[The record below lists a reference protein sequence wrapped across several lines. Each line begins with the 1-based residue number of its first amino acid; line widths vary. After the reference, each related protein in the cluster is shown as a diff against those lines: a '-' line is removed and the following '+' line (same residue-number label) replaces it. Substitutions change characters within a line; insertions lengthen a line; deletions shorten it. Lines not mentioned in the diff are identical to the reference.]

1 MNRSRIAHRIAE
13 RIAPPL
19 RSARALPGARRLND
33 WAQARFAPYF
43 EGEDGW
49 AWVEGFEGRYR
60 LRVHRAHHIGG
71 TIYWHGAHSLNELA
85 LVRRRMG
92 PGKVFVDGGAHLG
105 HFSIVAA
112 ARGARVLAVEPVEA
126 VRRQLETN
134 LGANALDDVIVSPY
148 ALHEEATTLPLF
160 VDPRHPDDPV
170 ATSFPAYGRTE
181 RLVDVQ
187 TQTLD
192 RLVEQHGLHRVDMVK
207 LDLEGAELF
216 ALKGAARLIERDRP
230 ELILELS
237 GLLFEKAGYTA
248 DDLLDF
254 LDERGYRVGLITDYP
269 LDMTLRRPG
278 FPRYGRILECPRTQ
292 LPLHGNIYAA
302 PLEVFGLVLG
312 G

>member
-1 MNRSRIAHRIAE
+1 MDRSRVAHRIAE

-19 RSARALPGARRLND
+19 RRVRPLPGARRLHD
-33 WAQARFAPYF
+33 WLQARFTPLF
-43 EGEDGW
+43 EGADGW

-60 LRVHRAHHIGG
+60 LRVHRGHHIGG
-71 TIYWHGAHSLNELA
+71 TIYWHGAHSFNELA
-85 LVRRRMG
+85 LVRRQMG

-134 LGANALDDVIVSPY
+134 LAANGLDDVLVCPH

-160 VDPRHPDDPV
+160 VDPRRPEDPV

-181 RLVDVQ
+181 RLVEAQ
-187 TQTLD
+187 TRRLD
-192 RLVEQHGLHRVDMVK
+192 ELVEQYRLHRVDMIK

-216 ALKGAARLIERDRP
+216 ALRGASELIDRDRP
-230 ELILELS
+230 ELVLELS
-237 GLLFEKAGYTA
+237 DLLFEQAGYTA

-254 LDERGYRVGLITDYP
+254 LEDRGYRVGLVTDYP
-269 LDMTLRRPG
+269 LDVTIRRPG
-278 FPRYGRILECPRTQ
+278 WPRYGRVVERPRAE
-292 LPLHGNIYAA
+292 LPAHGN
-302 PLEVFGLVLG
+302 V
-312 G
+312 